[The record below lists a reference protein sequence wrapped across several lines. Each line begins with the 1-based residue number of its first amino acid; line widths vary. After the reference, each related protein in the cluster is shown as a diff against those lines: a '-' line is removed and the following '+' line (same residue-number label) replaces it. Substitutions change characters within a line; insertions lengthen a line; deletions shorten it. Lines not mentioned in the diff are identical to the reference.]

1 MLSNELI
8 YWLNLSTIVID
19 RFIQVKT
26 NHVLLHRRLA
36 SDTDME
42 VDCERN
48 EEQNQQVMV
57 ASGKAD
63 RKLCSQVDQDEL
75 MLFGLRK
82 NRRYEGRIS
91 CTF

>member
-1 MLSNELI
+1 M
-8 YWLNLSTIVID
+8 
-19 RFIQVKT
+19 
-26 NHVLLHRRLA
+26 LHRRLA

-63 RKLCSQVDQDEL
+63 RKLCSLVDQDEL

>member
-1 MLSNELI
+1 M
-8 YWLNLSTIVID
+8 
-19 RFIQVKT
+19 
-26 NHVLLHRRLA
+26 LHRRLA

-57 ASGKAD
+57 ASRSAD
-63 RKLCSQVDQDEL
+63 RKLYSLVDQDEL